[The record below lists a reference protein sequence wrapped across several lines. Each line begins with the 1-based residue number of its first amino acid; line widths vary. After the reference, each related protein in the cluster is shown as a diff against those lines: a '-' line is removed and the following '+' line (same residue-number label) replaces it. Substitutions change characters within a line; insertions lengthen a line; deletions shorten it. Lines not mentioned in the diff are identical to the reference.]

1 MLALCCSG
9 HPAHQTRPHS
19 PSHWPG
25 MGLFTSYFLSI
36 NEWMSLNIFRKKI
49 LKCELV
55 SGPFPCQ
62 LQSWWLLISSEH
74 VFVILFWA
82 RQMKMWMSKP
92 TKTAFFS
99 LIISSFLVGVTS
111 CPHFLHSQRKSLELD
126 LGKINNNFT
135 GGIIA
140 VYWDLGL
147 TANTVL
153 RATLAVVL
161 RTKCETQWNYHY
173 VTRPDGVRANRSDN
187 REGQCIWWCHGMSG
201 SKVAFKCRTVFF

>member
-1 MLALCCSG
+1 M
-9 HPAHQTRPHS
+9 
-19 PSHWPG
+19 
-25 MGLFTSYFLSI
+25 FTQVQC
-36 NEWMSLNIFRKKI
+36 EWSL
-49 LKCELV
+49 
-55 SGPFPCQ
+55 PCH
-62 LQSWWLLISSEH
+62 LQRWWLLISSEH

-126 LGKINNNFT
+126 LGKFNNNFT

-187 REGQCIWWCHGMSG
+187 REGQCIWWCHGM
-201 SKVAFKCRTVFF
+201 CRDQRWLLSAELYSFEVCEWL

>member
-1 MLALCCSG
+1 
-9 HPAHQTRPHS
+9 
-19 PSHWPG
+19 
-25 MGLFTSYFLSI
+25 
-36 NEWMSLNIFRKKI
+36 
-49 LKCELV
+49 
-55 SGPFPCQ
+55 
-62 LQSWWLLISSEH
+62 
-74 VFVILFWA
+74 
-82 RQMKMWMSKP
+82 MWMSKP

-201 SKVAFKCRTVFF
+201 SKVAFKWRTVFFCGLLKISILHTETISSNIQQTIPSTGTQGMGLTCIVRWTWTQVINYLTPCVLSPDHCPHQGWVSSDSGEFQYSYPWYYG